1 MKFKSYAFW
10 TSLAAATVVLV
21 GVLASIFGF
30 EADEKLV
37 TDLIMAVCG
46 ILVVFGIVKMPAKET
61 VVTQENETSHDE
73 EITKSDD
80 KTEK

>member
-10 TSLAAATVVLV
+10 TSLAAAVVVLV

-46 ILVVFGIVKMPAKET
+46 ILVVFGIVKMPSKEAT
-61 VVTQENETSHDE
+61 NTQEDETTENEDTN
-73 EITKSDD
+73 SDD